1 MAAEGVALD
10 SENAVIFE
18 ELDLGSSMD
27 IGTSKSKRKK
37 SQWCSAINCTNGRYE
52 CPGLSFFRFPRD
64 DERCKKWVINCR
76 RQDLLNK
83 SPRNLYTSN
92 FVCAVHFEDTQFTE
106 PHKKNRLK
114 PLKAVP
120 TLFNIPNPPPKI
132 ANRRP
137 GPEER
142 VENSA
147 LPIPTPTS
155 EPVSDSPSPGSPPS
169 MEQQRMLKLKKKID
183 SQRKRIK
190 RLQSSPSVA
199 FKQKRGIGYHQVS
212 LSQVPFKGYSRFF
225 CTQLDMSVKKK
236 KKDGM
241 HITKARHCQY
251 IMPHPTLIFF
261 SAKFFTC
268 PPSPL

>member
-18 ELDLGSSMD
+18 ELDHGSSMA

-64 DERCKKWVINCR
+64 EERCKKWVINCR

-92 FVCAVHFEDTQFTE
+92 VLYAVHFEDTQFTE

-137 GPEER
+137 GPKER
-142 VENSA
+142 VVMATEEENSA

-155 EPVSDSPSPGSPPS
+155 EPVSDSPSPGSPSS

-183 SQRKRIK
+183 SQRKRIE

-199 FKQKRGIGYHQVS
+199 SKQKEELATIKS
-212 LSQVPFKGYSRFF
+212 LSANPNYTMGR
-225 CTQLDMSVKKK
+225 
-236 KKDGM
+236 
-241 HITKARHCQY
+241 
-251 IMPHPTLIFF
+251 
-261 SAKFFTC
+261 
-268 PPSPL
+268 